1 MFQFLSM
8 GWLYAAPLLIGG
20 LVLLYFLKLKRR
32 EVGIS
37 STYLWQNAL
46 NDLRVNSP
54 FQRLR
59 TNLLLILQLLALIL
73 IILALSRPVSP
84 LGGMRGSDAILLID
98 VSASMSAEDA
108 NGQTRFLHAKQEALK
123 VIDDMSF
130 GDKAVIVAF
139 DDEAQVLTDMTESK
153 STLRRALEKLEPTD
167 RGSQLGGALQRVR
180 SLLGNAERAPELY
193 VFSDGRVGSLDNVS
207 LDESVPLHFIRCGS
221 SAENVGIVSFDVHLA
236 SGFGDETR
244 VFVSVQNLG
253 TEERTVGVDFY
264 LDGDLAGSREV
275 KLGPEGVTSVAFD
288 APLQD
293 EPRHVRITLDH
304 GTDAS
309 TDVLASDDEVVAI
322 LKPPM
327 PFEVLLVSDGNLFL
341 HSALSE
347 DPRVAKT
354 AEGTVP
360 TIASANFKPE
370 FGGEFDVV
378 VLDRVTPP
386 TIGAGNYLC
395 FGARPPFPG
404 LTDLGQME
412 HTEVIDQDE
421 THPVTRF
428 VNFSTLELPT
438 ARQLKIRPK
447 DVIVVSSTH
456 GPLVIDA
463 RDGDRHA
470 LVIAFNLL
478 ELPLEGAWT
487 FDPSF
492 PIFLSNVIRYLSGS
506 SAEVRKDLLLPTGGI
521 AELPYPKLAAK
532 AQVQHEKAE
541 EPTEIKIVPG
551 DESLRIPNL
560 DRRGI
565 YTVTFQDV
573 DGKELSKTRFAAN
586 LVSAAESTVAPADN
600 LVLKGRKEIK
610 AVEEAVETNKDV
622 WKYVAAAALL
632 FVMLE
637 WWIYNRRVY
646 L

>member
-8 GWLYAAPLLIGG
+8 GWIYAAPLLIGG

-73 IILALSRPVSP
+73 LILALSRPVSP
-84 LGGMRGSDAILLID
+84 LGGLKGSDAVLLID
-98 VSASMSAEDA
+98 VSASMSAKDA
-108 NGQTRFLHAKQEALK
+108 GGQTRFAKAKEEALK
-123 VIDDMSF
+123 VVDDLSF
-130 GDKAVIVAF
+130 GDRAVIVAF
-139 DDEAQVLTDMTESK
+139 DDAARVLTDMTESK
-153 STLRRALEKLEPTD
+153 STLRRALEQLEPTD
-167 RGSQLGGALQRVR
+167 RGSRLGGAIQRVR
-180 SLLGNAERAPELY
+180 GLLGNPERAPELY
-193 VFSDGRVGSLDNVS
+193 VISDGQVGSLENVS
-207 LDESVPLHFIRCGS
+207 LDESVPLHYIRVGS
-221 SAENVGIVSFDVHLA
+221 SGENVGIVSFDLHLA

-244 VFVSVQNLG
+244 VFVSVQNFG
-253 TEERTVGVDFY
+253 TKKRVVGVDFH
-264 LDGDLAGSREV
+264 LDGQLAGSREV
-275 KLGPEGVTSVAFD
+275 TLGPQAVTSVPFD
-288 APLQD
+288 APLD
-293 EPRHVRITLDH
+293 VDPRHARITLDH
-304 GTDAS
+304 SDDPGA
-309 TDVLASDDEVVAI
+309 DVFGSDDEVVAI
-322 LKPPM
+322 LRPPK

-354 AEGTVP
+354 AEGAVP
-360 TIASANFKPE
+360 TIASASFKAE
-370 FGGEFDVV
+370 LGGEFDVV

-386 TIGAGNYLC
+386 ELGAGSYLC
-395 FGARPPFPG
+395 FGARPPFSG
-404 LTDLGQME
+404 LTDLGQIE
-412 HTEVIDQDE
+412 NTEVIDQDE

-438 ARQLKIRPK
+438 ARRLKPRPK
-447 DVIVVSSTH
+447 DEIVVSSTF

-463 RDGDRHA
+463 RDADRHA

-492 PIFLSNVIRYLSGS
+492 PIFLSNVIRYLAGS
-506 SAEVRKDLLLPTGGI
+506 SAEVRKDLLLPTGDV
-521 AELPYPKLAAK
+521 AEIPYPKLAVKAK
-532 AQVQHEKAE
+532 VQHEKAE
-541 EPTEIKIVPG
+541 KATDIKIMPG
-551 DESLRIPNL
+551 DESLRVANL

-565 YTVTFQDV
+565 YTVTFV
-573 DGKELSKTRFAAN
+573 DEKDKELKQTRFAAN
-586 LVSAAESTVAPADN
+586 VVSAAESDVTPAEN
-600 LVLKGRKEIK
+600 LVLKGGKK
-610 AVEEAVETNKDV
+610 VDATEEAVETNKDV

-632 FVMLE
+632 FLMLE